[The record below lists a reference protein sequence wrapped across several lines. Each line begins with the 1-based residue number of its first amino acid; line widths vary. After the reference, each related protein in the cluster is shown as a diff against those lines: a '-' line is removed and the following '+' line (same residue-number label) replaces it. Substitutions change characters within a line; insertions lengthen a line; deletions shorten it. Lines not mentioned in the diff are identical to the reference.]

1 MDKRKIGGTAK
12 SKTVVLV
19 TPTVRARQ
27 FKPGTFHVT
36 GDLLFCSTCNVP
48 VDFIRK
54 DSCTKHLDNNVHKR
68 KAANVKSNESHEA
81 KKQKLQASIFEVF
94 AKETAQKQLEI
105 MRLEEVFSSVN
116 VPLHVLDDANLKAYL
131 ETNLKVIGVIPSAH
145 QLRQ

>member
-12 SKTVVLV
+12 SKTAVLM

-54 DSCTKHLDNNVHKR
+54 DSCTKHLDSNVHKR
-68 KAANVKSNESHEA
+68 KAASVNIDESHEV
-81 KKQKLQASIFEVF
+81 Q
-94 AKETAQKQLEI
+94 
-105 MRLEEVFSSVN
+105 RN
-116 VPLHVLDDANLKAYL
+116 RNCC
-131 ETNLKVIGVIPSAH
+131 
-145 QLRQ
+145 